1 MAEEELLRLREEMV
15 HLRAENQRLS
25 GLAESETLS
34 SQASGS
40 TVQVPTP
47 PQRRETVYLPRERK
61 CPKFSG
67 SSFAGSLSVDEWVE
81 EVESCLR
88 ARHMSALDKA
98 LFVYD
103 HLEGAAR
110 TEIKFRDNR
119 VKEDANQIIAI
130 LKELYGCSKSYVSL
144 QQKFFD
150 RKQKEGESLGF
161 FTCSYVINGK
171 SAVM

>member
-1 MAEEELLRLREEMV
+1 MEEELRRLREELAQ
-15 HLRAENQRLS
+15 LRAENQRLS
-25 GLAESETLS
+25 HQVDIETLS

-40 TVQVPTP
+40 TVEVPTPP

-67 SSFAGSLSVDEWVE
+67 SSFAGCLSVDEWVE

-88 ARHMSALDKA
+88 ARHMSASDKA

-110 TEIKFRDNR
+110 TEIKFRDNS
-119 VKEDANQIIAI
+119 VKEDANQIIAV
-130 LKELYGCSKSYVSL
+130 LKELYGCSKSYVTLVNIEHMKNLHSPTHVLCSL
-144 QQKFFD
+144 
-150 RKQKEGESLGF
+150 
-161 FTCSYVINGK
+161 
-171 SAVM
+171 

>member
-1 MAEEELLRLREEMV
+1 MEEELLRLREELV
-15 HLRAENQRLS
+15 QLRAENQRLS
-25 GLAESETLS
+25 GRAELETMS
-34 SQASGS
+34 NQASGS
-40 TVQVPTP
+40 VEVPTP

-67 SSFAGSLSVDEWVE
+67 GSFAGSLSVDEWVE

-88 ARHMSALDKA
+88 ARHMSTSDKA

-110 TEIKFRDNR
+110 TEIKFRDIS
-119 VKEDANQIIAI
+119 VKEDANQIITI

-150 RKQKEGESLGF
+150 RKFLS
-161 FTCSYVINGK
+161 
-171 SAVM
+171 